1 MEQIDLINA
10 AEPLRRADALV
21 QLRALEGADLRPLAD
36 AYELTV
42 WRDGKRNKGWAGQ
55 VVERFLGQRPNA
67 RHGADFGDW
76 ELKVVPLA
84 FAGDGVWRLKET
96 MAITMITPADLEA
109 NDFADSHLLEKLQ
122 RIVVVARTF
131 EGAEEAHSTVLRS
144 AAFDLDDPDV
154 YAAVEEDYE
163 EVRWVVRSEG
173 VYALTGHIGRLVQP
187 RPKGGKGTDRMGFYA
202 RKVFV
207 ARMLGL

>member
-1 MEQIDLINA
+1 MVVESGPVEQIDLINA

-96 MAITMITPADLEA
+96 MAITMMHDLA
-109 NDFADSHLLEKLQ
+109 
-122 RIVVVARTF
+122 ARTPLAARPIARARARPDARPIPPTMCSKPCNCMVW
-131 EGAEEAHSTVLRS
+131 GVAWHCVGSPGQPS
-144 AAFDLDDPDV
+144 A
-154 YAAVEEDYE
+154 
-163 EVRWVVRSEG
+163 
-173 VYALTGHIGRLVQP
+173 
-187 RPKGGKGTDRMGFYA
+187 
-202 RKVFV
+202 
-207 ARMLGL
+207 

>member
-1 MEQIDLINA
+1 MEQIDLIDA
-10 AEPLRRADALV
+10 PEPLARGEALV
-21 QLRALEGADLRPLAD
+21 QLKALEGADLRPLAD
-36 AYELTV
+36 AYGLTV

-76 ELKVVPLA
+76 ELKVVPLEA
-84 FAGDGVWRLKET
+84 TGGGVWRLKET

-109 NDFADSHLLEKLQ
+109 NDFVSSHLLEKLR

-131 EGAEEAHSTVLRS
+131 EGPEEAHSTVLRS
-144 AAFDLDDPDV
+144 AAFDLDDPTV
-154 YAAVEEDYE
+154 YAEVEEDYE

-173 VYALTGHIGRLVQP
+173 VYALSGHIGRHVQP
-187 RPKGGKGTDRMGFYA
+187 RPKGGKGTARMGFYA
-202 RKVFV
+202 RKPFV